1 MSRNWLIV
9 SGVSG
14 ALAIALGAF
23 GAHALRAWLPLQ
35 QMTIFETAVRYQLVH
50 TLALLATALAMGQF
64 PERARALV
72 QVAWLFLLGIVLFS
86 GSLYGLSVAGLDWL
100 GFVTPFG
107 GLAWIAAWLGLAWS
121 FRRGG
126 KHGR

>member
-1 MSRNWLIV
+1 MSRNWLVV
-9 SGVSG
+9 SGISG

-86 GSLYGLSVAGLDWL
+86 GSLYVLALTGARSL
-100 GFVTPFG
+100 GAVTPFG
-107 GLAWIAAWLGLAWS
+107 GAAFIAGWVLLALAVA
-121 FRRGG
+121 RAP
-126 KHGR
+126 